1 MKELKQAVS
10 NAFDKIVASGTIEQ
24 AIEKRLT
31 ETITNAVNDQLR
43 DYSDFGKA
51 IKEQVSKAIAVDLAD
66 AGLPTY
72 GHLVTEIIRRRVDAS
87 MQGQFA
93 AQLEKD
99 IAALLA
105 PAPAEITL
113 EALIEEFI
121 KAYEDGREGERFT
134 LLIENEGR
142 GFQYV
147 YLGKNERT
155 DKYSCDYRIGV
166 HNGEVYTLNF
176 GRQDVQKSLFIG
188 PLGGFGKLLFQLFT
202 AKSKLTIP
210 ADVDTHSHDFP
221 TRFSSH
227 D

>member
-1 MKELKQAVS
+1 MKELKQLVS
-10 NAFDKIVASGTIEQ
+10 EAFDKIAASGAIEQ
-24 AIEKRLT
+24 SIEKSLTSTITRAIE
-31 ETITNAVNDQLR
+31 DQLCT
-43 DYSDFGKA
+43 YSDFGKV
-51 IKEQVSKAIAVDLAD
+51 IKEQISAALAVDLRL

-87 MQGQFA
+87 MRGQFA

-105 PAPAEITL
+105 PAPAEITI
-113 EALIEEFI
+113 ETLIEEFI
-121 KAYEDGREGERFT
+121 KEHEERREGEAFT

-147 YLGKNERT
+147 ALDAEAHT

-166 HNGEVYTLNF
+166 MDGKVYSLNF
-176 GRQDVQKSLFIG
+176 GRQDVAKTLFIG
-188 PLGGFGKLLFQLFT
+188 PLHGFEKLLFQLFA
-202 AKSKLTIP
+202 AKSKLIIP
-210 ADVDTHSHDFP
+210 ADADTHSHDYPTSFP
-221 TRFSSH
+221 YN